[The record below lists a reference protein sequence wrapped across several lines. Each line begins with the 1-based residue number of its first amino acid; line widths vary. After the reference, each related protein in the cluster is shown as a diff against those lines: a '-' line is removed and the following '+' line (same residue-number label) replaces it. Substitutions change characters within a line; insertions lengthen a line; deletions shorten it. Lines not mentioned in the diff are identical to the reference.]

1 MPTTF
6 TVPRLGRALGDAE
19 KALADSLPD
28 ESTVGVGGTQGSHER
43 RLDPEEKRG
52 VWILL
57 GLLGGSWVLGG
68 VLSRPAAFG
77 EGAEEGEVKA
87 EH

>member
-1 MPTTF
+1 M
-6 TVPRLGRALGDAE
+6 LGDAE

-28 ESTVGVGGTQGSHER
+28 ESTVGVGKKEGASARYEER

-52 VWILL
+52 VWVLL

-68 VLSRPAAFG
+68 VLSRPAAFA
-77 EGAEEGEVKA
+77 ESAEIAEEAKV